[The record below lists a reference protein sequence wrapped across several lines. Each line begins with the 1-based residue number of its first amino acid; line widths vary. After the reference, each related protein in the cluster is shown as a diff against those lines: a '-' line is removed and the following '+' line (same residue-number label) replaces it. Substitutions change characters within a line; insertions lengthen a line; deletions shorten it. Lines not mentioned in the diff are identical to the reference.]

1 MQNIAVYHCRTI
13 AHWHSHHTV
22 NDKVEAAYRRGEM
35 LVKRHKLLADW
46 CAFCNGARG
55 RQMTRQAILI
65 SFVLWVTND
74 SEPPYQRV
82 TFDSYE
88 DCFAAGRSQVDTM
101 AQMSPD
107 ISWQCV
113 SDDRQ

>member
-55 RQMTRQAILI
+55 RQ
-65 SFVLWVTND
+65 
-74 SEPPYQRV
+74 
-82 TFDSYE
+82 
-88 DCFAAGRSQVDTM
+88 
-101 AQMSPD
+101 
-107 ISWQCV
+107 
-113 SDDRQ
+113 